1 MRRYQRGHVFEFYV
15 RYYTTEIVD
24 GQPKRVQRS
33 ERLCAKDN
41 KHHSKFTSSYVV
53 I

>member
-1 MRRYQRGHVFEFYV
+1 VGTSFSNTGHFHV

-33 ERLCAKDN
+33 DRLCTKDTR
-41 KHHSKFTSSYVV
+41 HHHLER
-53 I
+53 